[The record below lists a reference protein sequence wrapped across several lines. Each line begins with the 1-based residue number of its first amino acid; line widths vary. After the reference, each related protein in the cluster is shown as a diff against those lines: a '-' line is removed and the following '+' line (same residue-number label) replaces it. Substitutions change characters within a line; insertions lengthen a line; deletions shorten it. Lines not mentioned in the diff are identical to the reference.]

1 MNRPSGPRK
10 TANLSES
17 IHQQL
22 TMYALAASAAGV
34 GALGLGQTA
43 QAKIVY
49 TPANVNIVP
58 NGGLVHLDL
67 NHDGSP
73 DFGLSNKLRTTSAS
87 AATLKVV
94 QEASA
99 NEIWGK
105 GLPCYA
111 GLSSLCAAA
120 LPKGRKV
127 GPKGQFQQDPQSGL
141 FMADFSH
148 EEVWWGPWL
157 NVKQAYL
164 GLKFKINGKFHYGW
178 ARLSVKVLKDQFK
191 ITATLTGYAY
201 ETIPGKAII
210 AGATK
215 GPDDAEPTAALSSH
229 TPEPVTLGALA
240 LGAPGLSIWRRKE
253 SAAAAL
259 AAN

>member
-105 GLPCYA
+105 GRPCYT
-111 GLSSLCAAA
+111 GFSCAAA

-127 GPKGQFQQDPQSGL
+127 GPRGLFQQDPKSGL
-141 FMADFSH
+141 FMVALPH
-148 EEVWWGPWL
+148 EGTWGPWL

-164 GLKFKINGKFHYGW
+164 GLKFVINGTTHFGW
-178 ARLSVKVLKDQFK
+178 ARLKLSVERTSKTIK
-191 ITATLTGYAY
+191 ATLTGYAY
-201 ETIPGKAII
+201 ETIPNKAII
-210 AGATK
+210 TGATK
-215 GPDDAEPTAALSSH
+215 GPDDSEPTASLNPP
-229 TPEPVTLGALA
+229 TPEPATLGALA
-240 LGAPGLSIWRRKE
+240 MGAPGLPIWRRE
-253 SAAAAL
+253 E
-259 AAN
+259 N